1 MGCFVKSQPCRNP
14 LGPSCFD
21 GNFYRR
27 PPIKFYIISTAEWS
41 ATVPAHIRLYRL
53 LLDSGWTECVGSAK
67 VEPLDDQRD
76 SLPCWP
82 GVAKGTYTSLQVHAS
97 VPETTVHIC
106 VQVQVQD
113 STCYHA
119 TQVSEK
125 PAGAPLVFS
134 PRPAQLSSIATTLTL
149 RGIVPLPFSIS
160 TIFPL
165 IDNP

>member
-1 MGCFVKSQPCRNP
+1 MFVKSQPCRNP

-97 VPETTVHIC
+97 VPETTVHMCTGTGTGFYVLPCDTGVGKACWGPPRIF
-106 VQVQVQD
+106 
-113 STCYHA
+113 
-119 TQVSEK
+119 
-125 PAGAPLVFS
+125 AP
-134 PRPAQLSSIATTLTL
+134 PAQLSSIATTLTL